1 MANQQLI
8 KGARAA
14 APLNAGLADYYLR
27 SKEKQYGRGGY
38 RGGYP
43 SRSQMNRFLNKKV
56 TDHIDGLPPGY
67 AVEKLPAS
75 MQGQVTELFRRQ
87 YQDAGN
93 YMRLKNKAPAG
104 SAQWIDADSKFQSI
118 KSQWT
123 TMSGQLDNF
132 QALKTEYL
140 KDYDSRTIS
149 EGSDTDALKLLMSTD
164 NYTFGTENGNI
175 AFHLEDGS
183 IIKGG
188 DLPTYFNKN
197 SAGASKLLELNQKA
211 YNNGGEWD
219 GSTRDLYKRQVKL
232 IARENGREGLL
243 SLATDDFLD
252 EPLIDRDGPNAWL
265 LEPEYHDELEDFV
278 IDNWVSGIET
288 ASNSGYQKKK
298 RKSTVTTGGG
308 GGSKGPLASQEA
320 TDRYW
325 NSGNLNNIT
334 NEPGW
339 NKHYEV
345 VEGDE
350 KGTYHVTYNSDP
362 DNPYN
367 HKPPRVIK
375 KNIDPSNP
383 DHKAWWDDAMRG
395 GGANMADASKV

>member
-1 MANQQLI
+1 MGNQQLI
-8 KGARAA
+8 KGARTA

-27 SKEKQYGRGGY
+27 SKAKEHGGRY

-43 SRSQMNRFLNKKV
+43 SRNQMNRFLDKKV
-56 TDHIDGLPPGY
+56 TDHIDSLPTGY

-75 MQGQVTELFRRQ
+75 MQPQVEELFLRQ

-104 SAQWIDADSKFQSI
+104 SAQWIDADSKFKSV

-123 TMSGQLDNF
+123 TMSSQLDNF

-140 KDYDSRTIS
+140 KDYDSKTIS

-175 AFHLEDGS
+175 AFYLEDGS
-183 IIKGG
+183 VVKGG
-188 DLPTYFNKN
+188 DLPKYFNKN
-197 SAGASKLLELNQKA
+197 SSGASKLLDLNQKA
-211 YNNGGEWD
+211 YNNGTQWD
-219 GSTRDLYKRQVKL
+219 GTTRDLYKRQVKL

-252 EPLIDRDGPNAWL
+252 DPLIDRDGPNAWL

-278 IDNWVSGIET
+278 IDNWVGGIET
-288 ASNSGYQKKK
+288 ASNSGHQKKQ
-298 RKSTVTTGGG
+298 RKSTVTTSGGG

-320 TDRYW
+320 TDKYW

-339 NKHYEV
+339 NQDYEV
-345 VEGDE
+345 IEGDKE
-350 KGTYHVTYNSDP
+350 GTYHVVYINRSTYYP
-362 DNPYN
+362 T
-367 HKPPRVIK
+367 REVIK